1 MTMTAV
7 LPNTHT
13 LSHRSASTFVVY
25 ITSFITLCY
34 PAYLSA
40 FPDNLVQSEAN
51 TFSIKSI

>member
-1 MTMTAV
+1 MTAV